1 MDWNAADILVR
12 LSKISPHFL
21 PRPLGLMTEQA
32 DGTKHFNGTKKKL
45 NHDILIEIY
54 KLTGSYLHIA
64 NPYKLNAI
72 NLEKK
77 KKETVR
83 EILKKEVTYLKSVIW
98 EHVKIGLTWKA
109 DSDPTVLKKS
119 ESAWLVSFGNKDS
132 DQVTMALA
140 SAIKAT

>member
-1 MDWNAADILVR
+1 MRELDAAKNPKDKGNYTLDWNATDILVR

-21 PRPLGLMTEQA
+21 PRPLCLMTEQA

-72 NLEKK
+72 NLENKEKRNGTRNIKK
-77 KKETVR
+77 R
-83 EILKKEVTYLKSVIW
+83 SNILK
-98 EHVKIGLTWKA
+98 IGYMGTCKDRSNL
-109 DSDPTVLKKS
+109 
-119 ESAWLVSFGNKDS
+119 ES
-132 DQVTMALA
+132 
-140 SAIKAT
+140 